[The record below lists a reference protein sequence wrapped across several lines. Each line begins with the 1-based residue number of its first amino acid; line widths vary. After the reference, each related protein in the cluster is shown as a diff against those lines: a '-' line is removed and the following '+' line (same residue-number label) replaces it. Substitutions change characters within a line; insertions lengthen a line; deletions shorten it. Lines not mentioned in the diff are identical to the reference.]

1 MEGGPEAV
9 SKQEFTEFWKRATS
23 SPYIMRLAL
32 SAGIGG
38 LLFGYDTGVISGAL
52 LYIREDFVEVDKK
65 LWLQE
70 VIVSMAV
77 AGAIIGA
84 ALGGWMNDML
94 GRKTSILGADIVFFI
109 GAIVMAIAPAPW
121 VLVVGRIL
129 FVLMLTLPESP
140 RWLYNQGKENESR
153 KILEKIYRAD
163 EIEGEIKAMREA
175 VEQEKQEEGLIGQ
188 TLGEKMKAAFSNV
201 AVRRGLYAGVTAQ
214 VAQQFVGINTVMYYS
229 PTIVQFAGIAS
240 KSTALALSLVT
251 SGLNAVGSILS
262 MLCIDKY
269 GRRKLML
276 LSLIAIIICLLTL
289 TGVFYQAAT
298 TAPPI
303 DNVDTLSFGANA
315 TCQAYLDAPNVSS
328 WNCMKCLKAECAFCA
343 STGGN
348 HLPGACLAET
358 KEVRAVCGEQKRV
371 WFSDGCPSKIGVL
384 AVIVLGLYILAYS
397 PGMGSVPWV
406 LNSEIY
412 PLRFRGIGGGIAAV
426 SNWCANL
433 IVSLTFLSLI
443 HALGAA
449 GTFLLFAGFSTIG
462 LVAIYLL
469 VPETKG
475 LQFEEV
481 EKLLQKGFNPCGCTN
496 PKTDEEKASTSN

>member
-1 MEGGPEAV
+1 MRNSRAPHLNIWCLETLQLKIHKNKVQAWPNGQPPSLRKNVPKMIPRSSKDHKIHFRGP
-9 SKQEFTEFWKRATS
+9 
-23 SPYIMRLAL
+23 L
-32 SAGIGG
+32 
-38 LLFGYDTGVISGAL
+38 GVCLGGAL
-52 LYIREDFVEVDKK
+52 KLSRVETPGTWRWM
-65 LWLQE
+65 LE
-70 VIVSMAV
+70 VAELLAV
-77 AGAIIGA
+77 
-84 ALGGWMNDML
+84 
-94 GRKTSILGADIVFFI
+94 VQ
-109 GAIVMAIAPAPW
+109 
-121 VLVVGRIL
+121 

-175 VEQEKQEEGLIGQ
+175 VEQEKQEEGLIGR
-188 TLGEKMKAAFSNV
+188 TLGEKMKASFSNIV
-201 AVRRGLYAGVTAQ
+201 VQRGLYAGVTAQ

-276 LSLIAIIICLLTL
+276 LSLIAIIVCLLTL
-289 TGVFYQAAT
+289 IGVFYQAAT

-328 WNCMKCLKAECAFCA
+328 WNCMKCLKAEYAFCA

-348 HLPGACLAET
+348 HLREHAWRKQRKSKRC
-358 KEVRAVCGEQKRV
+358 AVSKSTCGFLMDAQAKLDLLS
-371 WFSDGCPSKIGVL
+371 WNGIS
-384 AVIVLGLYILAYS
+384 ALGFELRDL
-397 PGMGSVPWV
+397 
-406 LNSEIY
+406 
-412 PLRFRGIGGGIAAV
+412 PLRFRGICGGIAAV

-449 GTFLLFAGFSTIG
+449 GTFLLFVGFFTIE

-481 EKLLQKGFNPCGCTN
+481 EKLLQKGFNPCDCTN
-496 PKTDEEKASTSN
+496 SKTDEEKASTSK